1 MNSVSRERLIK
12 FLIEASRIILALT
25 FIFSGFV
32 KSVDPWGTALK
43 IGEYLTAFN
52 MEWLFSWRFGLAI
65 WLTGAELMMGLM
77 LLFKVRLKLISIFAM
92 VSMLFFTG
100 LTLVLAIWNPVEDC
114 GCFGEAI
121 KMTNWGS
128 FIKNMILLPMS
139 IAVFAGNRKGS
150 LVPTLKDGFFIV
162 LFGTIGFGVGLYSF
176 VHLPIIDFLP
186 YKKGT
191 DLVEARSVSSEN
203 DVETLLIYKNKESG
217 VKREFTLD
225 DTTWYDDTKW
235 EYVDTKTTAINTSV
249 HPSVRDFALF
259 SQSGEVTDEVLED
272 SGVVYMIFASDL
284 DKINHRFER
293 RLESAV
299 REAKERGYRVM
310 CVTAES
316 LGEHPAVEF
325 GDQSVECYNMDATT
339 IITVLRAWVGVVVM
353 NDGVIIDKKNC
364 RDMSEKRQIP
374 DY

>member
-1 MNSVSRERLIK
+1 MK